1 MTLKKILLAIAG
13 CLGILGTLLPWYK
26 ASIFGITASSNAFGM
41 GALYVIL
48 AIVIILCSVAI
59 ILLNVLKEKQIK
71 SVIKIKN
78 FDLNKIPLFAGIA
91 IVATAII
98 AFIAI
103 TSESKG
109 FGGVS
114 WGIWL
119 IGLAGVAIIVLP
131 FLKNVKQLDKVVL
144 GQPEKAEKAEK
155 TEKKVSTKKSTK

>member
-1 MTLKKILLAIAG
+1 MTLKKILLSIAG

-26 ASIFGITASSNAFGM
+26 ASIFGITATSNAFGM
-41 GALYVIL
+41 GGALYVIL
-48 AIVIILCSVAI
+48 AIVIILCSAVV
-59 ILLNVLKEKQIK
+59 ILSNVMKEKQIK
-71 SVIKIKN
+71 NIIKIKN

-91 IVATAII
+91 ITAAAVI

-103 TSESKG
+103 KSESQG
-109 FGGVS
+109 FGGTS

-131 FLKNVKQLDKVVL
+131 FLKNVKQLDKVVF

-155 TEKKVSTKKSTK
+155 TEKKEAAKKK